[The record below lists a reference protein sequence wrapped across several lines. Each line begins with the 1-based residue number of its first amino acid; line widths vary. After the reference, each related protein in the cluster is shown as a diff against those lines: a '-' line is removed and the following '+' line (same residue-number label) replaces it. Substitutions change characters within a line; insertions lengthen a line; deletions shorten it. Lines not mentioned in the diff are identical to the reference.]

1 MMVRL
6 ARWEKTGAIAGVC
19 AAVSL
24 AIGYLVVRSTTAPL
38 AGSDAEYARVLL
50 AERAK
55 WEWVTL
61 LRLIGGTLVL
71 WFAALL
77 GDRLRLLEGEP
88 ARLAETAFG
97 LGVVWAGVWLL
108 SAFFNSASIMLAAD
122 YADPAGA
129 RIAGVLAA
137 EIPSVLTAGV
147 VFTLLLATCVV
158 TVRSTGFPKAYAYA
172 TGALAGLM
180 LVLALVDWYG
190 PGTLGWMIVTLALA
204 WTAATSVLLLRPMV
218 RLKADTTDV

>member
-1 MMVRL
+1 MTPRL
-6 ARWEKTGAIAGVC
+6 ARWERTSAIAGIC
-19 AAVSL
+19 AAVAL
-24 AIGYLVVRSTTAPL
+24 AIGYLIVRTTRAPL
-38 AGSDAEYARVLL
+38 SGSDAEYARVLL
-50 AERAK
+50 SERAK

-77 GDRLRLLEGEP
+77 GDRLRLMEGEP

-137 EIPSVLTAGV
+137 EMPSVLTAGV
-147 VFTLLLATCVV
+147 VFTLLLATWLV
-158 TVRSTGFPKAYAYA
+158 TVRSPEFPKTYAYA
-172 TGALAGLM
+172 TGALAGLI

-190 PGTLGWMIVTLALA
+190 PGSLGWLIVALALA
-204 WTAATSVLLLRPMV
+204 WTAATSVVLLRKP
-218 RLKADTTDV
+218 A